1 MESRS
6 LKSGKTALFSTMAK
20 TLDLLIAFVTRT
32 LFIRIFGVGLLG
44 VSGLFTNVISILSL
58 ADLGFGTAMT
68 YSYYKP
74 IADNDYEKIAQ
85 LAKESPCP
93 ELERV
98 EYGQMFERS
107 MKYIYPYYWNKTNQ
121 PELLAMLKE
130 YLKKYKSEFF
140 STSTHSWR
148 YNSLARVAAI
158 STRAYYYLMRIIRKL
173 TDED

>member
-1 MESRS
+1 MVSAIIVAAGGSTRMGTGDSKQFIPLCGKPAISYTLAAFQACALIDEIVVVSR
-6 LKSGKTALFSTMAK
+6 AQ
-20 TLDLLIAFVTRT
+20 DIDR
-32 LFIRIFGVGLLG
+32 
-44 VSGLFTNVISILSL
+44 
-58 ADLGFGTAMT
+58 
-68 YSYYKP
+68 
-74 IADNDYEKIAQ
+74 IAQ

-130 YLKKYKSEFF
+130 YLKKYKSDFF